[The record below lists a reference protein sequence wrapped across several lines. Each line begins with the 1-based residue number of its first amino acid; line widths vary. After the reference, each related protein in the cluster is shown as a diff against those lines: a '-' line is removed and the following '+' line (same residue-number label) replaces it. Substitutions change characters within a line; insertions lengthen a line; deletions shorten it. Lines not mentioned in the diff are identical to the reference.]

1 MALVEAQPLLRFLFG
16 VSDHLDA
23 PGAGESRSLCGPA
36 VSAQD
41 GFVPPDIGASA
52 EPLEHALDGCS
63 AEDLLDDGEDLGNGQ
78 PDPYRDDLPAHR
90 WPAETGGCGCRG
102 GQPTKLVHRH
112 RRSGRVL
119 PPILQKELDIAL
131 RQLILVPAGAGG
143 KDSVVAEALGAG
155 EANIDERTP
164 SGQAGDDVAHTDLA
178 SFAAEEIAGYEDLL
192 PGGLGGD
199 LQAIDRAGEGDQAEP
214 GFPHVPT
221 EGERAAPLRRHE
233 GHVIG
238 QATEGLRRG
247 LLEQVPVDDVGLSGS
262 PPVVHLATEVHPP
275 QIGVQLG
282 IAVLVSQAL
291 LSVDGEPAVVGVHAQ
306 GVFLAPRVIVRFD
319 LDDSFP
325 ELPAEEHIGPIHGQ
339 GLGS

>member
-1 MALVEAQPLLRFLFG
+1 M
-16 VSDHLDA
+16 
-23 PGAGESRSLCGPA
+23 
-36 VSAQD
+36 
-41 GFVPPDIGASA
+41 
-52 EPLEHALDGCS
+52 
-63 AEDLLDDGEDLGNGQ
+63 
-78 PDPYRDDLPAHR
+78 
-90 WPAETGGCGCRG
+90 
-102 GQPTKLVHRH
+102 
-112 RRSGRVL
+112 
-119 PPILQKELDIAL
+119 LQKELDIAL

-155 EANIDERTP
+155 EANIDESTP

-199 LQAIDRAGEGDQAEP
+199 LQTIDRAGEGDQAEP

-247 LLEQVPVDDVGLSGS
+247 LLEQVPVDDVGRSGP
-262 PPVVHLATEVHPP
+262 PPVGHLVAQVHPP
-275 QIGVQLG
+275 QVGVQVG
-282 IAVLVSQAL
+282 VAVLVDQAL
-291 LSVDGEPAVVGVHAQ
+291 LGVDGEPAVVGVHGH
-306 GVFLAPRVIVRFD
+306 GVLLAPRAIARLD

-325 ELPAEEHIGPIHGQ
+325 ELPAEEDIGAVHGQ
-339 GLGS
+339 GLGSQEIGGLQQEPVYVGLGQGGSHECSHAIGHLHLRVHCTVHSADRHAAHKISPFNVVSLCVLNAYSSAYFLALTIS

>member
-1 MALVEAQPLLRFLFG
+1 VLQERLEGVDLHLHRAEAAGDLDTMVPDLEQTHEEPIVRGAYPVGEAVALLQCLGDAPGVVGDVALVEAQPLLRFPFG

-23 PGAGESRSLCGPA
+23 PGAGESRPLCDPA

-78 PDPYRDDLPAHR
+78 PDPYRDDLPVHR
-90 WPAETGGCGCRG
+90 WPAGTGGCGCRG

-155 EANIDERTP
+155 EANIDESAP
-164 SGQAGDDVAHTDLA
+164 SGQASDDVAHADLA
-178 SFAAEEIAGYEDLL
+178 PLAPEEIAGDEDLL
-192 PGGLGGD
+192 PGGLDGD
-199 LQAIDRAGEGDQAEP
+199 L
-214 GFPHVPT
+214 
-221 EGERAAPLRRHE
+221 
-233 GHVIG
+233 
-238 QATEGLRRG
+238 
-247 LLEQVPVDDVGLSGS
+247 
-262 PPVVHLATEVHPP
+262 
-275 QIGVQLG
+275 
-282 IAVLVSQAL
+282 
-291 LSVDGEPAVVGVHAQ
+291 
-306 GVFLAPRVIVRFD
+306 
-319 LDDSFP
+319 
-325 ELPAEEHIGPIHGQ
+325 
-339 GLGS
+339 